1 MSSAPSSS
9 TGPTATGSP
18 LWVWA
23 SRLIWL
29 ATSALLTLSVGDAL
43 DGRSSAAG
51 VVVNIAATAVWAVV
65 LVAVAL
71 PSTVGLTV
79 ARTVAPLGVVT
90 AVGAWAGGAEP
101 ALAIAATAVALVAVV
116 VIGGAEVGQAF
127 VQASS
132 YGDEFRHLLRPP
144 AAVLPAMVV
153 GWLLWAGALTASVL
167 LLAAGR
173 WPLGIV
179 LALITGAT
187 SWLLVPRLHRL
198 SRRWLV
204 VVPAGLVVHDQLVL
218 AETLMVR
225 RGDVTAVGL
234 ALAGTEAAD
243 FTGPA
248 AGHAVEV
255 ALGSMVTV
263 VLARR
268 PSTPKGT
275 ALHVRSF
282 LVAPT
287 RPGQALRS
295 AAAGSLPVG

>member
-1 MSSAPSSS
+1 M
-9 TGPTATGSP
+9 T
-18 LWVWA
+18 
-23 SRLIWL
+23 L
-29 ATSALLTLSVGDAL
+29 AVGDAL
-43 DGRSSAAG
+43 DGRSSIAR
-51 VVVNIAATAVWAVV
+51 VVVNVAVTAVWAVV
-65 LVAVAL
+65 LVAVAV

-79 ARTVAPLGVVT
+79 ARTVAPLG
-90 AVGAWAGGAEP
+90 AIAAIGAWAGGAEP
-101 ALAIAATAVALVAVV
+101 ALAIAATAVAIVSVV

-127 VQASS
+127 VQSS
-132 YGDEFRHLLRPP
+132 AYGDEFRHLLRPP
-144 AAVLPAMVV
+144 AAVIPAMAV
-153 GWLLWAGALTASVL
+153 GWLLWAAAITADVL

-173 WPLGIV
+173 WLIGIV
-179 LALITGAT
+179 LALLAGAG

-234 ALAGTEAAD
+234 ALADTEAAD

-255 ALGSMVTV
+255 ALASMVTV

-287 RPGQALRS
+287 RPGQALHR

>member
-1 MSSAPSSS
+1 MSSAPP
-9 TGPTATGSP
+9 TTTAPTASTSHV
-18 LWVWA
+18 WVWA
-23 SRLIWL
+23 ARLLWAGAAAPQTL
-29 ATSALLTLSVGDAL
+29 AVGDAL
-43 DGRSSAAG
+43 DGRSG
-51 VVVNIAATAVWAVV
+51 VAHAVVNAAAIAAWAVV
-65 LVAVAL
+65 LVAVAV

-79 ARTVAPLGVVT
+79 ARAVAPLGVVT
-90 AVGAWAGGAEP
+90 SIGAWAGGAAP
-101 ALAIAATAVALVAVV
+101 ALAIAAAALTLVAVV
-116 VIGGAEVGQAF
+116 VIGGADVGQSF

-144 AAVLPAMVV
+144 AAVLPAVV
-153 GWLLWAGALTASVL
+153 LGWVLWAASVTAAVL
-167 LLAAGR
+167 LLAASN
-173 WPLGIV
+173 WLLGTA
-179 LALITGAT
+179 LAVIAAAA

-225 RGDVTAVGL
+225 RSDVTSVGL

-255 ALGSMVTV
+255 ALASMVTV

-268 PSTPKGT
+268 PSAPKGT

-295 AAAGSLPVG
+295 ATAGSLPVG